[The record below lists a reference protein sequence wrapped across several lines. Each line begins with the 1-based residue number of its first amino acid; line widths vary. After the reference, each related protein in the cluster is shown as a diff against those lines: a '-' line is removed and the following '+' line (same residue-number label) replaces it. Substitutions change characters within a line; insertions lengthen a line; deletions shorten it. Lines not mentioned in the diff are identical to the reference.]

1 MKDATL
7 ASVFRPATRFH
18 RSTDLVRDFGTAGA
32 LEGYFLTD
40 FVKECLAR
48 ITQGANEGSS
58 ARAWRLTGDYG
69 SGKSSFALFLAESL
83 SHPQRLPA
91 RLQTEV
97 FSSLPKLRK
106 ASYVPLLVV
115 GAREPMSL
123 AIVRGLLKLTQQL
136 FPSKSGLEERLVKL
150 SRATDTISDQ
160 VVTDLVEEVTH
171 KIVSQRKGTGLLL
184 ILDEV
189 GKFLEY
195 AAQHPDRQDVFLLQK
210 LGERASRS
218 ADEPFLFVC
227 LLHQGF
233 NAYADSLATPAKR
246 EWEKVAGRLEEI
258 PFQQPL
264 DQVVLLLAAALNPD
278 ARRLKQN
285 QLAGLQKSMDAAIR
299 LGWYGAT
306 SSRTTLRN
314 QATALYPIDPMV
326 VPVMV
331 RTFQRYGQNERS
343 MFNFL
348 FSFEPLGLQAFAATS
363 LSEATPLRLHHFYD
377 YVRAN
382 LGHRLAVASYR
393 THWSVIESV
402 VESFPAHD
410 TLDVQVMKAVGM
422 LNLLNSDEALPTEEA
437 VSWAVAGADEAGRDQ
452 VKEVL
457 RRLRSNKHL
466 FFRGA
471 GRGYCL
477 WPHSSVDI
485 DARYEDAKRAIPAV
499 DSWAQAIS
507 RLLDTRPLVARRHYI
522 EKGNLRY
529 LRVVYCSVAELA
541 DRAKQEPVDADGQIL
556 VPLCETETEHRQA
569 VKFAAEASITG
580 KHSYIRLIAV
590 PRSLDRLSGIV
601 LDSLRWDWV
610 ATHTPE
616 LNNDRYAREEIVRF
630 QTDALNRL
638 ERSVQD
644 LVGLNRSSGR
654 LQLSWFHQG
663 KPIPVPNGR
672 ELVGLL
678 STLCDELFDRAPRIH
693 NELVNRHQLS
703 SAAAG
708 ARMRLLECMFASAD
722 QPGLGL
728 PEDKSPPEK
737 SMYLSVLKETGLHRA
752 SEAGSWT
759 LGEPINRDPGNVR
772 PAIQAIRRFLERHA
786 DERVSVS
793 KLMAHLRQP
802 PYGVRDGI
810 IPILLA
816 VVTIADQKDIAVYEN
831 GTFLRDVGKDAF
843 LRLSKNPERFDIQF
857 CRIEGQRA
865 EMFQQLAGLLTNRTE
880 STKAPELLDLVRD
893 LCGQVASLP
902 EYSRQTQRL
911 SKRAL
916 AVRAAIL
923 GAQEPVRLVF
933 HQLPQACGFGVFGP
947 TTSVSAREAKSFAQT
962 LKDAVEEIRAAYPAL
977 EGRIVEALAQQLDVA
992 NSNPGKVREQLSRR
1006 AEILLPRVSDLK
1018 LKALC
1023 LRLEDSFLPLNQWVE
1038 SVGSLLGLRPPTKWK
1053 DEDEQTF
1060 DRELLEL
1067 SGQFLRA
1074 EAVTFALGE
1083 GKKSGQAIRVA
1094 LTQPTGKER
1103 QQVLFV
1109 SEDQTADFERLKDE
1123 ISKLVIKHRHIG
1135 LAAASQVLW
1144 EQIKAQ
1150 PK

>member
-1 MKDATL
+1 MKDAIL
-7 ASVFRPATRFH
+7 ASVFRPANRFH
-18 RSTDLVRDFGTAGA
+18 RSTDLVRDFGAAGA
-32 LEGYFLTD
+32 LEGYFATD
-40 FVKECLAR
+40 FVKDCLAR
-48 ITQGANEGSS
+48 ITQGASEGST

-83 SHPQRLPA
+83 SNPQRLPS
-91 RLQTEV
+91 RLQSDV
-97 FSSLPKLRK
+97 FSSLPKLRR

-115 GAREPMSL
+115 GAREPMSAAL
-123 AIVRGLLKLTQQL
+123 VRGLLGLTQKL
-136 FPSKSGLEERLVKL
+136 FASKLDIAERLERL
-150 SRATDTISDQ
+150 SRSPDAIPDQ
-160 VVTDLVEEVTH
+160 VVTDLVEELTH
-171 KIVSQRKGTGLLL
+171 QIVSKRKGTGLLL
-184 ILDEV
+184 IIDEV

-195 AAQHPDRQDVFLLQK
+195 AAQNPDRQDVFLLQK

-218 ADEPFLFVC
+218 GAEPFLFVC

-278 ARRLKQN
+278 TRRLKQD
-285 QLAGLQKSMDAAIR
+285 QLAGLQGSMEAAIR
-299 LGWYGAT
+299 FGWYGAS

-314 QATALYPIDPMV
+314 HAAALYPIDPMV

-343 MFNFL
+343 IFNFL
-348 FSFEPLGLQAFAATS
+348 FSFEPLGLQAFAGTR
-363 LSEATPLRLHHFYD
+363 LSEATPLRIHHFYD

-402 VESFPAHD
+402 VESFPARD
-410 TLDVQVMKAVGM
+410 ALDLQVMKVVGM
-422 LNLLNSDEALPTEEA
+422 LNLLNSDETLPTEEA
-437 VSWAVAGADEAGRDQ
+437 ICWSVAGADQAGHDQ

-457 RRLRSNKHL
+457 RRLRHNKHL

-499 DSWAQAIS
+499 ESWAKAIT

-529 LRVVYCSVAELA
+529 LRVVYCSVSELA

-556 VPLCETETEHRQA
+556 VPLCESETEHRQA
-569 VKFAAEASITG
+569 MKLAAEASLAG
-580 KHSYIRLIAV
+580 KHNFIRLIAV
-590 PRSLDRLSGIV
+590 PRPLDRLAGIV
-601 LDSLRWDWV
+601 LDSMRWDWI

-616 LNNDRYAREEIVRF
+616 LNTDRYAREEVVRF
-630 QTDALNRL
+630 QADAVSRL
-638 ERSVQD
+638 ERAVQE
-644 LVGLNRSSGR
+644 LVGLSRFNGR
-654 LQLSWFHQG
+654 LQLAWFHQG
-663 KPIPVPNGR
+663 GPISVSSRRN
-672 ELVGLL
+672 LIGLL
-678 STLCDELFDRAPRIH
+678 STLCDQLFDRAPEIH

-708 ARMRLLECMFASAD
+708 ARMRLLECMFTAAD
-722 QPGLGL
+722 QPDLGL
-728 PEDKSPPEK
+728 PVDKSPPEK
-737 SMYLSVLKETGLHRA
+737 SIYLSVLKETGLHRV

-759 LGEPINRDPGNVR
+759 LGEPTSQDPGNVR
-772 PAIQAIRRFLERHA
+772 PAIQAIRKFLERHA
-786 DERVSVS
+786 DERVAVS

-816 VVTIADQKDIAVYEN
+816 VVTVADRKDIAVYEN

-857 CRIEGQRA
+857 CRVDGHRA
-865 EMFQQLAGLLTNRTE
+865 EIFQQLTGLLTNRAG
-880 STKAPELLDLVRD
+880 STSAPELLDLVRD

-916 AVRAAIL
+916 AVRATIL
-923 GAQEPVRLVF
+923 NAQEPVRLVF

-947 TTSVSAREAKSFAQT
+947 TTSVSAREARSFAQT
-962 LKDAVEEIRAAYPAL
+962 LKDAVEEIRSAYPAL
-977 EGRIVEALAQQLDVA
+977 EGRIVEALAQQLDAA
-992 NSNPGKVREQLSRR
+992 NSTPAKVREHLSRR
-1006 AEILLPRVSDLK
+1006 AEMLLPRVSDLK

-1083 GKKSGQAIRVA
+1083 GSKPGQAIRVA
-1094 LTQPTGKER
+1094 LTQPSGKER
-1103 QQVLFV
+1103 QQVFFV

-1123 ISKLVIKHRHIG
+1123 ISKLVTKHRLVG

-1144 EQIKAQ
+1144 DQIKAQ